1 MIRVAV
7 LDDYPGIAR
16 QAAAYDDLDAE
27 VVVFDAPIP
36 AVGRAAALAPFD
48 VLCLMRERMPLT
60 GDLIAALPNLKLI
73 VTTGM
78 RNASIDIDAAK
89 ARGIPVCGT
98 ESIGAPTAHLAM
110 LLILAA
116 MRNLLPEVAAL
127 RAGGWQGAPGRDLH
141 GLRLGLVGL
150 GKQGAALADL
160 ARPFGMEIVAWSRN
174 LTEARC
180 AEVGAAHAGSLDA
193 LMETSDVVSIHLVL
207 SARSRGLIGARELG
221 LMKPDALL
229 VNTARGPIVDEAAIV
244 PALNAGRPGRVA
256 LDVYGAEPLPPGHPL
271 RDPALID
278 AGRLLPTPH
287 IGYAS
292 KANLEQMHRQTVE
305 AIRGWMAGS
314 PVRVI
319 G

>member
-1 MIRVAV
+1 MVRVAV

-16 QAAAYDDLDAE
+16 VAADYDGLGAE

-36 AVGRAAALAPFD
+36 AAERAERLAPFD
-48 VLCLMRERMPLT
+48 VLCLMRERTPLP

-78 RNASIDIDAAK
+78 RNAAIDMAAAK
-89 ARGIPVCGT
+89 ARGIAVCGT
-98 ESIGAPTAHLAM
+98 GSIGAPTAQLAM

-116 MRNLLPEVAAL
+116 MRNLLPEVASM
-127 RAGGWQGAPGRDLH
+127 RAGGWQAEVGRDLV

-150 GKQGAALADL
+150 GKQGAALAAL
-160 ARPFGMEIVAWSRN
+160 ARPFGMEIVAWSQN
-174 LTEARC
+174 LTEGRC
-180 AEVGAAHAGSLDA
+180 AEVGVAHAGSLDA
-193 LMETSDVVSIHLVL
+193 LLETSDVVSIHLIL
-207 SARSRGLIGARELG
+207 SDRSRGLIGAREMG

-229 VNTARGPIVDEAAIV
+229 VNTSRGPILDEAAIL
-244 PALNAGRPGRVA
+244 PALHAGRPGRVA
-256 LDVYGAEPLPPGHPL
+256 LDVYGAEPLPEDHPL

-278 AGRLLPTPH
+278 SGRLLPTPH

-292 KANLEQMHRQTVE
+292 RTNLEQMHRETVE
-305 AIRGWMAGS
+305 AIRGWMDGAM
-314 PVRVI
+314 VRVI